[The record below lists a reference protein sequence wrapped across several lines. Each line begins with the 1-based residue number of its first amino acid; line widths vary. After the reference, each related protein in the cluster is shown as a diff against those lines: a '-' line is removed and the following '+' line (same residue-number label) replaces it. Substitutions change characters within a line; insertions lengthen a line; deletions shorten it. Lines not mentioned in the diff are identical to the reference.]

1 MSKTEYV
8 QSLDQM
14 LELVMSSKGV
24 ISDKDIVSIS
34 SDYMNQYNLT
44 MRLVDE
50 LKQLRALAD
59 RIGNNSYYK
68 KHYTKSTFLNLEQ
81 KVRSHDYRSCD
92 LCDNII
98 KKTQYK
104 AHIKRNCCLD
114 GRLKKEMERR
124 QLPIYIHFNKQVQL
138 INRHIVQRRDV
149 EQIVYRV

>member
-1 MSKTEYV
+1 MSKTDYV

-81 KVRSHDYRSCD
+81 K
-92 LCDNII
+92 
-98 KKTQYK
+98 
-104 AHIKRNCCLD
+104 
-114 GRLKKEMERR
+114 KKEW
-124 QLPIYIHFNKQVQL
+124 
-138 INRHIVQRRDV
+138 
-149 EQIVYRV
+149 RVNIDWSKWTPDLEF